1 MSRKVENK
9 QGCRKGYC
17 EEKEEQG
24 TILENGTEEKAN
36 VQKGIK
42 VKQRRDGVNDDDQDG
57 EQ

>member
-9 QGCRKGYC
+9 LGCRKGYC

-36 VQKGIK
+36 VQKRTKGK
-42 VKQRRDGVNDDDQDG
+42 TEEGWG
-57 EQ
+57 

>member
-9 QGCRKGYC
+9 LGCRKGCC

-36 VQKGIK
+36 VQKRNKGK
-42 VKQRRDGVNDDDQDG
+42 TEEGRG
-57 EQ
+57 